1 MSFPSQTKYIVGN
14 EACERFS
21 FYGMRSILTLYMTHM
36 LLMSDQEAME
46 IAHLFNAGIYI
57 LPLLGAWIADRF
69 LGRYKTILFISL
81 FYCVGHAVLA
91 AADWVSTVEARQ
103 LILFIGLFIIA
114 MGAGG
119 IKPCVSAFVGDQV
132 EGQRDSSIMTR
143 VYAAFYWS
151 INLGSF
157 FSFLVIPWVRQNWGY
172 SWAFGIPGI
181 FMGIATFIFW
191 CGRKQYRHKAPAQPH
206 FLPALFTRL
215 FGGRERAVSRYGAET
230 VQQSLD
236 TAFNIFAFIVIAP
249 LVILLGQ
256 QTQSGAIRLAQL
268 SGASET
274 SASLCGLCALLLYIA
289 AGIIAALRLA
299 AALGARGFFGLMG
312 SMLFDNAADCAA
324 RHSEEERRGAHNL
337 LRVLI
342 VFAMIIPF
350 WSLFDQTMTS
360 WVLQGE
366 KMQAITL
373 NTSWCRFAFGAE
385 EMQSFNPL
393 LVMIFVPVMTLLVY
407 PRIGRWSSPLKRMGI
422 GIVLAGISYGVVAAL
437 QQMIDNGAQLSIM
450 WQGVPY
456 LMLTLSEILVSTT
469 GLEYAYTAAGQ
480 NMKSLVSSFWFL
492 TSTLGNFLVIYLT
505 SIVSDPASVST
516 FLLYGA
522 LAVAIGLLFL
532 FVTTRRYFTEGMDK

>member
-1 MSFPSQTKYIVGN
+1 MSFPTQTKYIVGN

-36 LLMSDQEAME
+36 LLMSESQAIEV
-46 IAHLFNAGIYI
+46 AHLFNAGIYI

-91 AADWVSTVEARQ
+91 TADLAASVAVRQ
-103 LILFIGLFIIA
+103 LILFVGLFIIA

-132 EGQRDSSIMTR
+132 DGERDAGVMTR

-157 FSFLVIPWVRQNWGY
+157 FAFLIIPWVRQNWGY

-191 CGRKQYRHKAPAQPH
+191 CGRKQYRHKEPTQPN
-206 FLPALFTRL
+206 FLPALLCRVFN
-215 FGGRERAVSRYGAET
+215 GRAAACARYGAEE
-230 VQQSLD
+230 VSAAVN
-236 TAFNIFAFIVIAP
+236 TAIGILAFIVIAP
-249 LVILLGQ
+249 LILLLGQ
-256 QTQSGAIRLAQL
+256 QTQSGAIALAGL
-268 SGASET
+268 AGAGDT
-274 SASLCGLCALLLYIA
+274 AASLCGLAALLLYIA
-289 AGIIAALRLA
+289 AMLAAALRLA
-299 AALGARGFFGLMG
+299 AACGAGGFFGLTG
-312 SMLFDNAADCAA
+312 SMIFMPEAAAA
-324 RHSEEERRGAHNL
+324 RFSEEERRGAHNL

-366 KMQAITL
+366 KMVPLHFTADGFI
-373 NTSWCRFAFGAE
+373 FDFGSE

-407 PRIGRWSSPLKRMGI
+407 PRIGRWSRPLKRMGA
-422 GIVLAGISYGVVAAL
+422 GIVLAGLSYGVVAWL
-437 QQMIDNGAQLSIM
+437 QQAIDDGAQLSIL

-456 LMLTLSEILVSTT
+456 LMLTISEILVSTT
-469 GLEYAYTAAGQ
+469 GLEYAYTAAGES
-480 NMKSLVSSFWFL
+480 MKSLVSSFWFL

-505 SIVSDPASVST
+505 SLVSDPASVST
-516 FLLYGA
+516 FLIYGA
-522 LAVAIGLLFL
+522 LAVIIGLIFIL
-532 FVTTRRYFTEGMDK
+532 VTTRPYFRGEER

>member
-1 MSFPSQTKYIVGN
+1 MNFPTQTKYIVGN

-36 LLMSDQEAME
+36 LLMSESEAIE
-46 IAHLFNAGIYI
+46 VAHLFNAGIYI
-57 LPLLGAWIADRF
+57 LPLLGAWLADRF

-91 AADWVSTVEARQ
+91 TADLAHSIEARQ
-103 LILFIGLFIIA
+103 IILFIGLFIIA

-132 EGQRDSSIMTR
+132 DAAKDSAVMTR

-157 FSFLVIPWVRQNWGY
+157 FAFLLIPWVRQNWGY

-181 FMGIATFIFW
+181 FMGIATLVFW
-191 CGRKQYRHKAPAQPH
+191 CGRRQYHHKQPAQPH
-206 FLPALFTRL
+206 FLPALCTRL
-215 FGGRERAVSRYGAET
+215 FCGAERAAARYGADT
-230 VQQSLD
+230 VQQALN
-236 TAFNIFAFIVIAP
+236 TALNIFSFIVIAP

-256 QTQSGAIRLAQL
+256 QTHQGALAL
-268 SGASET
+268 AKLAGGGEIT
-274 SASLCGLCALLLYIA
+274 VSLCGLGALLLYIA
-289 AGIIAALRLA
+289 AITAAGMKLA
-299 AALGARGFFGLMG
+299 AALGAHGFFGLMG
-312 SMLFDNAADCAA
+312 SMLFDTAADHAA
-324 RHSEEERRGAHNL
+324 RYSEEERRGARNL
-337 LRVLI
+337 LRVLA
-342 VFAMIIPF
+342 VFTMIIPF

-366 KMQAITL
+366 KMLPIRL
-373 NTSWCRFAFGAE
+373 ETSSFAFTFGAE

-407 PRIGRWSSPLKRMGI
+407 PYIGRWSHPLKRMGI
-422 GIVLAGISYGVVAAL
+422 GIVMAGLSYGVVAWL
-437 QQMIDNGAQLSIM
+437 QHHLDAGAQLSIL
-450 WQGVPY
+450 WQGIPY

-516 FLLYGA
+516 FLLYGG
-522 LAVAIGLLFL
+522 LAAAIGLLFL
-532 FVTTRRYFTEGMDK
+532 FVTSRRCFCENN